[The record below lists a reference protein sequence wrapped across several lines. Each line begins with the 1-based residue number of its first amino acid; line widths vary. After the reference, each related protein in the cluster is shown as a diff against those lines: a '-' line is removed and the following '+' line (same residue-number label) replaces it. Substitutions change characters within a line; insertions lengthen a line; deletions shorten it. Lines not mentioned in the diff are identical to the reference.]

1 MKRTEAD
8 SEDFVIKQI
17 KGDKIIWIIFFLLAL
32 SSAVLVYSASG
43 SLAFKANTSNF
54 PFLVK
59 QLKYLGIGFIGL
71 YMCYKIPIGYYRLL
85 AIPAL
90 IFSILLSIVMLGS
103 SGSVNNAVRWMSIG
117 STTFQPT
124 EIAKVAIVMYLA
136 RIIEIS
142 KFDTFKE
149 YIIRILIPVGI
160 ICVLMLVSSAS
171 TAIFLGIVSFTIL
184 YMAGIKGSYLWKSVG
199 IAGIGLVVILIIHFT
214 TGAFSRL
221 DTATSRITK
230 YFQSEEAKE
239 EMSEEKRREMEEKTF
254 QADMAKIAISSV
266 GITGKGPGKSTQRY
280 VLPHAYSDYIY
291 TIIIEEY
298 GLFGGVVVLML
309 YLWLLYRCVV
319 LIRRCTK
326 LFTAIIVGG
335 YGFLI
340 TSQALLHILVNV
352 GILPVTGHTLPLI
365 SSGGTSIV
373 MVCCMF
379 GIILSVSRTIDM
391 ADKKRETNQRETNEK

>member
-199 IAGIGLVVILIIHFT
+199 IAGIGVVVILIIHFT

-298 GLFGGVVVLML
+298 GLFGGVLVLML

-340 TSQALLHILVNV
+340 TSQAILHILVNV

>member
-199 IAGIGLVVILIIHFT
+199 IAGIGVVVILIIHFT

>member
-59 QLKYLGIGFIGL
+59 QLKYLGLGFIGL

-149 YIIRILIPVGI
+149 YIIRILTPVGI

-199 IAGIGLVVILIIHFT
+199 IAGIGVVVILIIHFT

-298 GLFGGVVVLML
+298 GLFGGVLVLML

-340 TSQALLHILVNV
+340 TSQAILHILVNV

>member
-59 QLKYLGIGFIGL
+59 QLKYLGLGFIGL

-199 IAGIGLVVILIIHFT
+199 IAGIGVVVILIIHFT

-298 GLFGGVVVLML
+298 GLFGGVLVLML

-340 TSQALLHILVNV
+340 TSQAILHILVNV